1 MINETDIEAMRPRD
15 IGHIV
20 VVDTEE
26 QEGGGLKIT
35 YTLDDN
41 TTKQMAAIGV
51 EFILYCAAAKLD
63 IQVALNHLLDIAK
76 EKEQNA

>member
-1 MINETDIEAMRPRD
+1 MINETDIEAMAPEKPST
-15 IGHIV
+15 IV

-26 QEGGGLKIT
+26 QENGELKVT
-35 YTLDDN
+35 YTLDEES
-41 TTKQMAAIGV
+41 TRKMAAIGV
-51 EFILYCAAAKLD
+51 EFILYCAAARLD